1 MEREDMNTEEIDVVK
16 LFQEAAFEVSGR
28 KLEGLTLD
36 TPLAELALD
45 SVIVLE
51 VVSHVEQTLSVRF
64 EDEDLAKLSNM
75 RDLRALIQKAR
86 KAA

>member
-1 MEREDMNTEEIDVVK
+1 MSTEEIDVLK

-28 KLEGLTLD
+28 KLEGLTMN
-36 TPLAELALD
+36 TAFSELALD

-51 VVSHVEQTLSVRF
+51 VVSHVEQTLSIRID
-64 EDEDLAKLSNM
+64 DEDLNKLQTM
-75 RDLRALIQKAR
+75 ADLKELILKAR

>member
-1 MEREDMNTEEIDVVK
+1 MSTEEIDVIK

-28 KLEGLTLD
+28 KLDGLTLD
-36 TPLAELALD
+36 TQFSELALD

-51 VVSHVEQTLSVRF
+51 VVSHVEQALSIRI
-64 EDEDLAKLSNM
+64 EDEDLNKLQTM
-75 RDLRALIQKAR
+75 RDLQTLIQKAR

>member
-1 MEREDMNTEEIDVVK
+1 MSEEIDVIK

-51 VVSHVEQTLSVRF
+51 VVSHVEQTMSVRF
-64 EDEDLAKLSNM
+64 EDEDLARLTTMS
-75 RDLRALIQKAR
+75 DLKALITKAR
-86 KAA
+86 RAA

>member
-1 MEREDMNTEEIDVVK
+1 MSDKLDVIK

-51 VVSHVEQTLSVRF
+51 VVSHVEQTLSIRF
-64 EDEDLAKLSNM
+64 EDEDLARLSTM
-75 RDLRALIQKAR
+75 RDLESLIAKAR
-86 KAA
+86 RAA

>member
-1 MEREDMNTEEIDVVK
+1 MSTEEIDVIK

-28 KLEGLTLD
+28 KLEGLTFD
-36 TPLAELALD
+36 TQFSELALD

-51 VVSHVEQTLSVRF
+51 VVSHVEQTLAIRI
-64 EDEDLAKLSNM
+64 EDEDLNKLQTL
-75 RDLRALIQKAR
+75 RDLHLLVHKAR

>member
-1 MEREDMNTEEIDVVK
+1 MSNAEEIDVIK
-16 LFQEAAFEVSGR
+16 LFQDAAFEVSGR

-51 VVSHVEQTLSVRF
+51 VVSYVEQALSVRF
-64 EDEDLAKLSNM
+64 DDEDLARLQTM

-86 KAA
+86 RAA

>member
-1 MEREDMNTEEIDVVK
+1 MSDKLDVIK

-51 VVSHVEQTLSVRF
+51 VVSHVEQTLSIRF
-64 EDEDLAKLSNM
+64 EDEDLARLQTM
-75 RDLRALIQKAR
+75 RDLESLIAKAR
-86 KAA
+86 RAA